1 MSSIKKHPHFLSFP
15 IGKREKNTRSNYS
28 NNAYNMHAWI
38 PKLVHDSLEK
48 EEIEK
53 NIMASM
59 QKAPLRLHVDRFR
72 RVGPVREGGG
82 SRRVAMKASFN
93 TVKGNRVNGIVH
105 IDGIEKRNGG
115 DAVANR
121 EYLLGGF
128 AEDRFVY
135 RQSFVIR
142 SYEIG
147 PDKTATMETLMNLL
161 QV

>member
-1 MSSIKKHPHFLSFP
+1 
-15 IGKREKNTRSNYS
+15 
-28 NNAYNMHAWI
+28 
-38 PKLVHDSLEK
+38 
-48 EEIEK
+48 
-53 NIMASM
+53 MASM
-59 QKAPLRLHVDRFR
+59 HKAPLRLHVDCSR
-72 RVGPVREGGG
+72 RVGPVGGAG
-82 SRRVAMKASFN
+82 CHRRRCVAMKANFN
-93 TVKGNRVNGIVH
+93 TVKGNNRVNGIIQ

-147 PDKTATMETLMNLL
+147 LDKTATMETLMNLL
-161 QV
+161 QVHSLFSLVFLFELEFEINYLCAGDSSESSTLR